1 MASGTRNS
9 IPTHLESY
17 TLSECCTEVNEVS
30 PATSETILVA
40 QKMTTMDDMQTE
52 LVIGSL
58 FIQCKLSFHLCC

>member
-9 IPTHLESY
+9 IPTHPESY

-30 PATSETILVA
+30 PATSEMVLVA
-40 QKMTTMDDMQTE
+40 QKMTKLDDMQTE